1 MKCSFV
7 VAALAACCLAPVF
20 VSGAEMMPP
29 KSGKVAIFPLKD
41 IKPGMQAI
49 AWTVF
54 QGTQPEPIPIEIIG
68 VWKKANGPNDVILG
82 KMGGKAQITNVAGGM
97 SGSPVYIDGKLVGA
111 VALRISVFSP
121 DSICGITPIESML
134 EVEDFDV
141 SRPAPSGG
149 AAGGASGGSKVAEL
163 PNDLMQRLVAA
174 GVSESALPRGTPLL
188 EPIATPMVFSGF
200 SSASLRTFQ
209 PLLDQM
215 GISAVQAGG
224 GGATTLDWKP
234 VKGWQTSLN
243 PGDSVA
249 GILISGDLSAT
260 GTGTVTYNDGKHVL
274 AFGHPFMNL
283 GPVDMPM
290 AKSEVVMT
298 LASAYQPNKLPNT
311 TEVVGALHQDRFS
324 GIMGELGAEAPMVP
338 VHLKLRSL
346 DGAGKVTKEKD
357 FHFQV
362 FVHQK
367 YTPTL
372 MMMTLASTIEQINEY
387 ADEITYRM
395 SGNVE
400 IAGGGK
406 LNVSTIL
413 AGSDAPAPPPLLLA
427 NWWGEKFNRLF
438 ANPVSMPLLTKVDC
452 TIDLL
457 PARRVAAI
465 DSAWTPST
473 DVEAGSEI
481 PVKVFLQ
488 PYRGERMERSVTVK
502 IPAGMAKGEH
512 RILFSD
518 ADTLNRLQSVAA
530 ASSRYMDVPET
541 VSLLNQERGNN
552 RLYVSLVE
560 GRATYFTDDKTLPS
574 LPGSM
579 VNLLQADH
587 AASKSLAGTPETAQ
601 EQLSVPF
608 DEMVSGSYSLR
619 ITVK

>member
-1 MKCSFV
+1 MKRWFA
-7 VAALAACCLAPVF
+7 VAAVATGMLLPVTLPAA
-20 VSGAEMMPP
+20 ETPP
-29 KSGKVAIFPLKD
+29 KAGRVAIFPLKD
-41 IKPGMQAI
+41 IRAGMQAT

-54 QGTQPEPIPIEIIG
+54 QGTSPEPIPLEIVG
-68 VWKKANGPNDVILG
+68 VWKKANGPNDVILA
-82 KMGGKAQITNVAGGM
+82 KMGGKAKETNVAGGM

-134 EVEDFDV
+134 EVKEFDTSKPPDPSP
-141 SRPAPSGG
+141 SR
-149 AAGGASGGSKVAEL
+149 KVAEI
-163 PNDLMQRLVAA
+163 PQDLLQRLVAA
-174 GVSESALPRGTPLL
+174 GVSEAALSHNAPLMV
-188 EPIATPMVFSGF
+188 PIQTPMVFSGLEP
-200 SSASLRTFQ
+200 STLRTFE
-209 PLLDQM
+209 PLFEQM
-215 GISAVQAGG
+215 GITAVQGG
-224 GGATTLDWKP
+224 GGSSSATSWKP

-249 GILISGDLSAT
+249 GILISGDISAT
-260 GTGTVTYNDGKHVL
+260 GTGTVTYNDGKQIL

-290 AKSEVVMT
+290 AKSEIVMT

-311 TEVVGALHQDRFS
+311 TGVVGALRQDRFS

-346 DGAGKVTKEKD
+346 NDKNAVVKEKD
-357 FHFQV
+357 FNFQV
-362 FVHQK
+362 FVNQK
-367 YTPTL
+367 YTPAL
-372 MMMTLASTIEQINEY
+372 MMVTLASTIQQINEY

-395 SGNVE
+395 TGSVE
-400 IAGGGK
+400 VDGGGK

-413 AGSDAPAPPPLLLA
+413 ADSGAPAPPPLLLA
-427 NWWGEKFNRLF
+427 NWWADKFNRLF
-438 ANPVSMPLLTKVDC
+438 ANPVSMPKLTKVDC

-457 PARRVAAI
+457 PDRRVAAI
-465 DSAWTPST
+465 DSAWTPVT
-473 DVEAGSEI
+473 DVDAGTEI
-481 PVKVFLQ
+481 PVKVFLR

-502 IPAGMAKGEH
+502 IPAGLPRGEH

-530 ASSRYMDVPET
+530 AGSRFMDIPET
-541 VSLLNQERGNN
+541 VSLLNQERSNN
-552 RLYVSLVE
+552 RMYVSLVE
-560 GRATYFTDDKTLPS
+560 TRATYFTDDKTLPS
-574 LPGSM
+574 LPASM
-579 VNLLQADH
+579 LNVLQADH
-587 AASKSLAGTPETAQ
+587 TASRSLAGTPETAQ

>member
-1 MKCSFV
+1 MRRWHA
-7 VAALAACCLAPVF
+7 VAALAVGLYLSVALPA
-20 VSGAEMMPP
+20 AETPP
-29 KSGKVAIFPLKD
+29 KAGKTAIFPLKD
-41 IKPGMQAI
+41 IRPGMQAT

-54 QGTQPEPIPIEIIG
+54 QGASPEPIPLEIIG
-68 VWKKANGPNDVILG
+68 VWKKASGPNDVILA
-82 KMGGKAQITNVAGGM
+82 KMGGRAKETNVAGGM

-121 DSICGITPIESML
+121 DAICGITPIESML
-134 EVEDFDV
+134 EVQEFDT
-141 SRPAPSGG
+141 SRPLVNAP
-149 AAGGASGGSKVAEL
+149 ARTVAENRSEI
-163 PNDLMQRLVAA
+163 PQDLLQRLVAA
-174 GVSESALPRGTPLL
+174 GVSEASLPHNAPLMVPIQTP
-188 EPIATPMVFSGF
+188 IMFSGL
-200 SSASLRTFQ
+200 SASTLRTFE
-209 PLLDQM
+209 PLFDQM
-215 GISAVQAGG
+215 GITAVQTGG
-224 GGATTLDWKP
+224 GGSSAKNWKP
-234 VKGWQTSLN
+234 VKGWETSLN

-283 GPVDMPM
+283 GPIDMPM
-290 AKSEVVMT
+290 AKSEIVMT

-346 DGAGKVTKEKD
+346 NEKNAVVKEKD
-357 FHFQV
+357 FNFQV
-362 FVHQK
+362 FVNQK

-395 SGNVE
+395 SGSVE
-400 IAGGGK
+400 VAGGGS
-406 LNVSTIL
+406 LNVSTVL
-413 AGSDAPAPPPLLLA
+413 ADGGAPAPPPLMLA

-438 ANPVSMPLLTKVDC
+438 ANPVSMPKLTKVDC

-457 PARRVAAI
+457 PDRRVAAI

-473 DVEAGSEI
+473 DVEAGTEI
-481 PVKVFLQ
+481 PVKVFLR
-488 PYRGERMERSVTVK
+488 PYRGERMERSVMVK
-502 IPAGMAKGEH
+502 IPAGLPRGEH

-530 ASSRYMDVPET
+530 AGSRYMDIPQT
-541 VSLLNQERGNN
+541 VSLLNQERSNN
-552 RLYVSLVE
+552 RMYVSLVE
-560 GRATYFTDDKTLPS
+560 TRATYFTDDKTLPS
-574 LPGSM
+574 LPASM
-579 VNLLQADH
+579 LNVLQADH
-587 AASKSLAGTPETAQ
+587 TVSRSLAGTPETAQ

>member
-1 MKCSFV
+1 MKLWFAL
-7 VAALAACCLAPVF
+7 AALAAVLSAPMALPA
-20 VSGAEMMPP
+20 AETPP
-29 KSGKVAIFPLKD
+29 KAGKVAIFPLKD
-41 IKPGMQAI
+41 IRPGMQAT

-54 QGTQPEPIPIEIIG
+54 QGTEPEPIPIEIVG

-82 KMGGKAQITNVAGGM
+82 KMGGKAKITNVAGGM

-134 EVEDFDV
+134 EVKEFET
-141 SRPAPSGG
+141 SKPPEPAPG
-149 AAGGASGGSKVAEL
+149 KVAQIPSEIPRDIL
-163 PNDLMQRLVAA
+163 QRLVAA
-174 GVSESALPRGTPLL
+174 GVSEASLPHDTPLMV
-188 EPIATPMVFSGF
+188 PIQTPMVFSGL
-200 SSASLRTFQ
+200 SQSTLRTFE
-209 PLLDQM
+209 PLFEQM
-215 GISAVQAGG
+215 GITAVAGG
-224 GGATTLDWKP
+224 GGGSSATSWKP
-234 VKGWQTSLN
+234 VKGWETSLN

-249 GILISGDLSAT
+249 GILISGDISAT
-260 GTGTVTYNDGKHVL
+260 GTGTVTYNDGKHIL

-298 LASAYQPNKLPNT
+298 LASSYQPNKLPNT
-311 TEVVGALHQDRFS
+311 TDVVGALHQDRFS

-338 VHLKLRSL
+338 VHLKLRSMNE
-346 DGAGKVTKEKD
+346 ANAVVKEKD
-357 FHFQV
+357 FNFQV
-362 FVHQK
+362 FVNQK

-400 IAGGGK
+400 LAGGGS

-413 AGSDAPAPPPLLLA
+413 ADIGSPAPPPLMLA
-427 NWWGEKFNRLF
+427 NWWAEKFNRLF
-438 ANPVSMPLLTKVDC
+438 ANPVSMPKLTKVDC

-457 PARRVAAI
+457 PDRRVAAI
-465 DSAWTPST
+465 DSAWTPSI
-473 DVEAGSEI
+473 DVEAGAEI
-481 PVKVFLQ
+481 PVKVFLR

-502 IPAGMAKGEH
+502 IPAGLAPGEH

-518 ADTLNRLQSVAA
+518 ADTLNRLQSAA
-530 ASSRYMDVPET
+530 AAGSRFMDIPQT
-541 VSLLNQERGNN
+541 VSLLNQERSNN
-552 RLYVSLVE
+552 RMYVSLVE
-560 GRATYFTDDKTLPS
+560 PRATYFTDDKTLPS
-574 LPGSM
+574 LPASM
-579 VNLLQADH
+579 LNVLQGDH
-587 AASKSLAGTPETAQ
+587 TASRSLAGTPETAQ

>member
-1 MKCSFV
+1 MNRCAV
-7 VAALAACCLAPVF
+7 VAALAACGLAPSLL
-20 VSGAEMMPP
+20 SGADMAPP
-29 KSGKVAIFPLKD
+29 KAGKVAIFPLKD
-41 IKPGMQAI
+41 IRPGMQAT

-54 QGTQPEPIPIEIIG
+54 QGTQPEAIPIEIIG
-68 VWKKANGPNDVILG
+68 VWKKANGPNDVILA
-82 KMGGKAQITNVAGGM
+82 KMGGRAKETNVAGGM

-134 EVEDFDV
+134 EVEDFDR
-141 SRPAPSGG
+141 SRPQDSRR
-149 AAGGASGGSKVAEL
+149 ASGTKVAEI
-163 PNDLMQRLVAA
+163 PQDLMQRLVAA
-174 GVSESALPRGTPLL
+174 GVSEAAIPHGAPLM
-188 EPIATPMVFSGF
+188 EPIQTPMMFSGF
-200 SSASLRTFQ
+200 SPAALRTFA
-209 PLLDQM
+209 PLFEEL
-215 GISAVQAGG
+215 GITAVQAGG
-224 GGATTLDWKP
+224 GGATTLNSKP
-234 VKGWQTSLN
+234 VKGWEQSLN

-311 TEVVGALHQDRFS
+311 TEVVGALRQDRFS

-338 VHLKLRSL
+338 VHFKVRSL
-346 DGAGKVTKEKD
+346 DDANHVTKEKD
-357 FHFQV
+357 FNFQV

-372 MMMTLASTIEQINEY
+372 MMVTLASTIQQINEY

-400 IAGGGK
+400 LAGGGK
-406 LNVSTIL
+406 LTVASIF

-452 TIDLL
+452 VIDLL

-473 DVEAGSEI
+473 EVEAGTAI

-488 PYRGERMERSVTVK
+488 PYRGERMERSVTVR
-502 IPAGMAKGEH
+502 IPAGMPKGDH

-530 ASSRYMDVPET
+530 AGSRYMDIPET

-574 LPGSM
+574 LPASM

-587 AASKSLAGTPETAQ
+587 AASKSLAGTPETAE

>member
-1 MKCSFV
+1 MKRRFA
-7 VAALAACCLAPVF
+7 VAALATGMLLSVTLPA
-20 VSGAEMMPP
+20 AEMPP
-29 KSGKVAIFPLKD
+29 KAGKVAIFPLKD
-41 IKPGMQAI
+41 IRPGMQAT

-68 VWKKANGPNDVILG
+68 VWKKANGPNDVILA
-82 KMGGKAQITNVAGGM
+82 KMGGKAKETNVAGGM

-134 EVEDFDV
+134 EVQEFD
-141 SRPAPSGG
+141 SSKPADPAP
-149 AAGGASGGSKVAEL
+149 APRVAEI
-163 PNDLMQRLVAA
+163 PQDLMQRLVAA
-174 GVSESALPRGTPLL
+174 GVSEASLPHNAPLMV
-188 EPIATPMVFSGF
+188 PIQTPMVFSGL
-200 SSASLRTFQ
+200 SQATLRTFE
-209 PLLDQM
+209 PLFEQM
-215 GISAVQAGG
+215 GITAVQSGG
-224 GGATTLDWKP
+224 GGSAATSWKP
-234 VKGWQTSLN
+234 VKGWETSLN

-260 GTGTVTYNDGKHVL
+260 GTGTVTYNDGKHIL

-298 LASAYQPNKLPNT
+298 LASSYQPNKLPNT
-311 TEVVGALHQDRFS
+311 TDVVGALHQDRFS

-346 DGAGKVTKEKD
+346 NEKNAVVKEKD
-357 FHFQV
+357 FNFQV
-362 FVHQK
+362 FVNQK

-372 MMMTLASTIEQINEY
+372 MMLTLASTIQQINEF

-395 SGNVE
+395 SGSVE
-400 IAGGGK
+400 LAGGGR

-413 AGSDAPAPPPLLLA
+413 ADGGALAPPPLMLA

-438 ANPVSMPLLTKVDC
+438 ANPVSMPKLTKVDC

-457 PARRVAAI
+457 PDRRVAAI
-465 DSAWTPST
+465 DSAWTPVT
-473 DVEAGSEI
+473 EVEAGTEI
-481 PVKVFLQ
+481 PVKVFLR

-502 IPAGMAKGEH
+502 IPAGLPRGEH

-518 ADTLNRLQSVAA
+518 ADTLNRLQSTAA
-530 ASSRYMDVPET
+530 AGSRFMDIPET
-541 VSLLNQERGNN
+541 VSLLNQERSNN
-552 RLYVSLVE
+552 RMYVSLVE
-560 GRATYFTDDKTLPS
+560 TRATYFTDDKTLPS
-574 LPGSM
+574 LPASM
-579 VNLLQADH
+579 LNVLQGDH
-587 AASKSLAGTPETAQ
+587 TVSRSLAGTPETAQ

-619 ITVK
+619 ITVR

>member
-1 MKCSFV
+1 MKRWHP
-7 VAALAACCLAPVF
+7 VAALAAGLYLSVALPA
-20 VSGAEMMPP
+20 AETPP
-29 KSGKVAIFPLKD
+29 KAGKTVIFPLKD
-41 IKPGMQAI
+41 IRPGMKAT

-54 QGTQPEPIPIEIIG
+54 QGASPEPIPLEIIG
-68 VWKKANGPNDVILG
+68 VWKKASGPNDVILA
-82 KMGGKAQITNVAGGM
+82 KMGGRAKETNVAGGM

-121 DSICGITPIESML
+121 DAICGITPIESML
-134 EVEDFDV
+134 EVQEFDTSKPIV
-141 SRPAPSGG
+141 AAPART
-149 AAGGASGGSKVAEL
+149 VAENQSEI
-163 PNDLMQRLVAA
+163 PQDLLQRLVAA
-174 GVSESALPRGTPLL
+174 GVSEASLPHNAPLMV
-188 EPIATPMVFSGF
+188 PIQTPMVFSGL
-200 SSASLRTFQ
+200 SPAALRTFE
-209 PLLDQM
+209 PLFEQM
-215 GISAVQAGG
+215 GITAVQSGG
-224 GGATTLDWKP
+224 GGSTAKSWKP
-234 VKGWQTSLN
+234 VKGWETALN

-283 GPVDMPM
+283 GPIDMPM
-290 AKSEVVMT
+290 AKSEIVMT
-298 LASAYQPNKLPNT
+298 LASSYQPNKLPNT
-311 TEVVGALHQDRFS
+311 TDVVGALHQDRFS

-346 DGAGKVTKEKD
+346 DEKNAVVKEKD
-357 FHFQV
+357 FNFQV
-362 FVHQK
+362 FVNQK

-400 IAGGGK
+400 VAGGGS
-406 LNVSTIL
+406 LHVSTVL
-413 AGSDAPAPPPLLLA
+413 ADSGAPTPPSLLLA

-438 ANPVSMPLLTKVDC
+438 ANPVSMPKLTKVDC
-452 TIDLL
+452 TIDLM
-457 PARRVAAI
+457 PDRRVAAI

-473 DVEAGSEI
+473 DVEAGTEI
-481 PVKVFLQ
+481 PVKVFLR
-488 PYRGERMERSVTVK
+488 PYRGERLERSVTVK
-502 IPAGMAKGEH
+502 IPAGLPRGEH

-530 ASSRYMDVPET
+530 AGSRYMDIPQT
-541 VSLLNQERGNN
+541 VSLLNQERSNN
-552 RLYVSLVE
+552 RMYVSLVE
-560 GRATYFTDDKTLPS
+560 TRATYFTDDKTLPS
-574 LPGSM
+574 LPASM
-579 VNLLQADH
+579 LNVLQADH
-587 AASKSLAGTPETAQ
+587 TVSRSLAGTPETAQ

>member
-1 MKCSFV
+1 
-7 VAALAACCLAPVF
+7 
-20 VSGAEMMPP
+20 
-29 KSGKVAIFPLKD
+29 
-41 IKPGMQAI
+41 
-49 AWTVF
+49 
-54 QGTQPEPIPIEIIG
+54 
-68 VWKKANGPNDVILG
+68 
-82 KMGGKAQITNVAGGM
+82 VAGGM

-134 EVEDFDV
+134 EVQDFDA
-141 SRPAPSGG
+141 SRPQDSRSPAP
-149 AAGGASGGSKVAEL
+149 AGGSKVAEI
-163 PNDLMQRLVAA
+163 PGDLLQRLVAAA
-174 GVSESALPRGTPLL
+174 GVSESALPSGTPLL
-188 EPIATPMVFSGF
+188 APIATPMVFSGF
-200 SSASLRTFQ
+200 SSSALRTFQ

-215 GISAVQAGG
+215 GIAAVQAGG

-234 VKGWQTSLN
+234 AKGWQSSLN

-298 LASAYQPNKLPNT
+298 LASSYQPNKLPNT

-338 VHLKLRSL
+338 VHLKVRSL
-346 DGAGKVTKEKD
+346 DAAGKVTKEKD

-395 SGNVE
+395 SGDVE
-400 IAGGGK
+400 LAGGGK
-406 LNVSTIL
+406 LNVSTIM
-413 AGSDAPAPPPLLLA
+413 AGSDGPAPPPLLLA
-427 NWWGEKFNRLF
+427 NWWADKFNRLF
-438 ANPVSMPLLTKVDC
+438 ANPISMPKLTKVDC
-452 TIDLL
+452 TVDLL
-457 PARRVAAI
+457 PDRRVAAI

-502 IPAGMAKGEH
+502 IPAGLAKGEH

-530 ASSRYMDVPET
+530 AGSRYMDVPET

-552 RLYVSLVE
+552 RMYVSLVE

-579 VNLLQADH
+579 INLLQADH